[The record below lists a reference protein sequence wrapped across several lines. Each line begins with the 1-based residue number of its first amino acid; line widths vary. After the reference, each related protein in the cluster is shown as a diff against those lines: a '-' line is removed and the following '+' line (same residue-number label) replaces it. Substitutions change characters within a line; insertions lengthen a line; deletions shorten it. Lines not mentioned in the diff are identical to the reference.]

1 MNSPSITAAAY
12 ALVDWG
18 TTNLRVWLTDHT
30 GHVLA
35 EQTTADG
42 MGTLARDQFAG
53 VLEQV
58 LNELGA
64 APDLTVMICGMAG
77 SRQGWR
83 EAPYASTP
91 VGLTNLATQSVAF
104 QSHNRLVRILPG
116 IARKNTSRPDVM
128 RGEET
133 QLLGLSAVKRVEN
146 GLVCLP
152 GTHSKWVKLQDGA
165 VVDFVSVMTGEL
177 FALLRQQSILRHST
191 GPDAKVSA
199 TDPWFLEY
207 VQIGLSKEG
216 GLGRLF
222 SIRAATLLNN
232 ANEAMSSAALS
243 GLLIGT
249 EIRDA
254 SAILKQT
261 GGDIHIIGSGSLSA
275 LYHAALS
282 VAGFAPQIQDGSALV
297 QAGLLDAANQIQ
309 NNAMQ
314 AAE

>member
-1 MNSPSITAAAY
+1 MMLPASF

-30 GHVLA
+30 GHILA
-35 EQTTADG
+35 TKTTADG
-42 MGTLARDQFAG
+42 MGTLARDQFAT

-64 APDLTVMICGMAG
+64 AADLPVMVCGMAG
-77 SRQGWR
+77 SRQGWQ
-83 EAPYASTP
+83 EAPYAATP
-91 VGLTNLATQSVAF
+91 VKLTDLAANAIHFESRQRV
-104 QSHNRLVRILPG
+104 VGILPG
-116 IARKNTSRPDVM
+116 IARKDVSRPDVM

-133 QLLGLSAVKRVEN
+133 QLLGLSVVEN
-146 GLVCLP
+146 IATGLACLP
-152 GTHSKWVKLQDGA
+152 GTHSKWVKLERGA
-165 VVDFVSVMTGEL
+165 VTDFVSVMTGEL
-177 FALLRQQSILRHST
+177 YALLRQNSILRHST
-191 GPDAKVSA
+191 GNEAKVFA
-199 TDPWFLEY
+199 TDPVFLEH
-207 VQIGLSKEG
+207 VQIGLSREG

-232 ANEAMSSAALS
+232 ADSAISSAALS

-254 SAILKQT
+254 STILGQT
-261 GGDIHIIGSGSLSA
+261 NSDIYIIGSGSLSA

-282 VAGFAPQIQDGSALV
+282 VTGFNPHIQDGSALV
-297 QAGLLDAANQIQ
+297 RAGLLCAANQIQ
-309 NNAMQ
+309 DSAIQ